1 MKTIEQTIQ
10 LINEKIY
17 ILLEEDAV
25 NNLDTIKELT
35 RFIQRI
41 ARAK

>member
-25 NNLDTIKELT
+25 KNLDAIKELT
-35 RFIQRI
+35 RSIQRI